1 MKATVEINSRGTI
14 TLPAK
19 LRKALGLS
27 PNDILI
33 AETTEEGLLLK
44 PAVVLPV
51 EIYSPERRAEFAAEE
66 EELDQWYKARN
77 HKNEK

>member
-44 PAVVLPV
+44 PAVVLPL
-51 EIYSPERRAEFAAEE
+51 EIYSPERLAEFAAEE
-66 EELDQWYKARN
+66 EELDQWYKTRN
-77 HKNEK
+77 HKGGK

>member
-19 LRKALGLS
+19 IRKALGLS
-27 PNDILI
+27 ANDILI

-66 EELDQWYKARN
+66 EELDQWYKTRS

>member
-1 MKATVEINSRGTI
+1 MKATVEMNSRGTI

-19 LRKALGLS
+19 IRKALGLS
-27 PNDILI
+27 ANDILI

-51 EIYSPERRAEFAAEE
+51 EIYTPERRAEYAAEE
-66 EELDQWYKARN
+66 EELDQWYKNRTR
-77 HKNEK
+77 KNGE